1 MLGNVADYIILSLY
15 IVLNTNSTHLNC
27 QYDSAQ
33 SLMGDNRQR
42 YQAKLQERLKNRK
55 KRIQDGEDVD
65 DGDEGGDIIDEDEA
79 KSTGNILRDLQL
91 RYEQEKEAL
100 LRKLQVDI

>member
-1 MLGNVADYIILSLY
+1 
-15 IVLNTNSTHLNC
+15 
-27 QYDSAQ
+27 
-33 SLMGDNRQR
+33 MGESRER
-42 YQAKLQERLKNRK
+42 YQAKLQERLKNRR

-65 DGDEGGDIIDEDEA
+65 DDDEENELIDEDEA

-100 LRKLQVDI
+100 LRRLQVIK

>member
-1 MLGNVADYIILSLY
+1 
-15 IVLNTNSTHLNC
+15 
-27 QYDSAQ
+27 
-33 SLMGDNRQR
+33 MGENKQR

-65 DGDEGGDIIDEDEA
+65 NDEEGDIIDEDEA

-91 RYEQEKEAL
+91 RYEEEKEAL
-100 LRKLQVDI
+100 LRKLQV

>member
-1 MLGNVADYIILSLY
+1 
-15 IVLNTNSTHLNC
+15 
-27 QYDSAQ
+27 
-33 SLMGDNRQR
+33 MGESRER

-55 KRIQDGEDVD
+55 KRIQDGEDID
-65 DGDEGGDIIDEDEA
+65 DDDEENELIDEDEA

-100 LRKLQVDI
+100 LRRLQVLK